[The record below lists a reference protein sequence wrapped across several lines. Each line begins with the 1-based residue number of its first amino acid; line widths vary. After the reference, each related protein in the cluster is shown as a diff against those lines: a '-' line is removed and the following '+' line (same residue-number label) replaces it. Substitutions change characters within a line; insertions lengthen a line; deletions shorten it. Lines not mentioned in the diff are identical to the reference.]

1 MIPIEILITSICL
14 NVIYIIIKLLENNKK
29 YHNLHTKL
37 YKSKSNLEKSI
48 RDYKSIS
55 ETEINDDIL
64 NNVDNFID
72 IMDDLNKTINF
83 KNI

>member
-29 YHNLHTKL
+29 YQNLHNKL

-55 ETEINDDIL
+55 KTEINDDIL